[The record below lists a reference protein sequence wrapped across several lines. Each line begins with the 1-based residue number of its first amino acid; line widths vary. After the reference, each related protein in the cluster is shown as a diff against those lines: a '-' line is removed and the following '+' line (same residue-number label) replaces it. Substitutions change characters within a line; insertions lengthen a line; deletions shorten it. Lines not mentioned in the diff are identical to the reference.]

1 MTEIAMYKMLP
12 DNFKKKRKIEQIEE
26 NILSSSSSE
35 DEFKTGFTFQ

>member
-1 MTEIAMYKMLP
+1 MNDIAVYKMLP
-12 DNFKKKRKIEQIEE
+12 DNYKKERKIDQIEE